1 MNKQPNSYF
10 CFICGVKN
18 INGVH
23 VNFYE
28 VPAQPPALIPAA
40 ARAANGG
47 EAQADTAAQVAQ
59 FPIEIMARF
68 TGQDVHQGYPGRMHG
83 GVITGILD
91 ETIGRAINIGEG
103 EHPMTWGVTAELT
116 VRFRKPVPLGVEL
129 TARGRITRD
138 IHQLFEGAGELY
150 LPDGT
155 IAASAK
161 GKYVRLKIDAISGID
176 PQELGW
182 RVYED

>member
-28 VPAQPPALIPAA
+28 VPAQPPAQAPAA

-47 EAQADTAAQVAQ
+47 AAQADTAQVAQ

-83 GVITGILD
+83 GVITAILD
-91 ETIGRAINIGEG
+91 ETIGRAVNIGEG
-103 EHPMTWGVTAELT
+103 EDPSTWGVTAELN

-129 TARGRITRD
+129 EARGRITRD
-138 IHQLFEGAGELY
+138 IHHLFEGDGEIY

-155 IAASAK
+155 VAASAH
-161 GKYVRLKIDAISGID
+161 GKYIRLKLDTIAEAEPED
-176 PQELGW
+176 LGW
-182 RVYED
+182 RVYAD

>member
-1 MNKQPNSYF
+1 MNKQPNSYH

-18 INGVH
+18 IGGVH

-28 VPAQPPALIPAA
+28 VPAAA
-40 ARAANGG
+40 TGTGDGDGNGNG
-47 EAQADTAAQVAQ
+47 DGAGAIGGQEVL
-59 FPIEIMARF
+59 ARF
-68 TGQDVHQGYPGRMHG
+68 TGQDMHQGYPGRMHG
-83 GVITGILD
+83 GIITGILD

-103 EHPMTWGVTAELT
+103 EQPMSWGVTAELT

-138 IHQLFEGAGELY
+138 IHHVFEGTGEIY

-155 IAASAK
+155 VAASAH
-161 GKYVRLKIDAISGID
+161 GKWVRLKLDAIAGME
-176 PQELGW
+176 PVELGW
-182 RVYED
+182 KVYED

>member
-18 INGVH
+18 VGGVH

-28 VPAQPPALIPAA
+28 VPAAA
-40 ARAANGG
+40 SPEGANGAPDG
-47 EAQADTAAQVAQ
+47 EAVGGQEVL
-59 FPIEIMARF
+59 ARF
-68 TGQDVHQGYPGRMHG
+68 TGQEVHQGYPGRMHG
-83 GVITGILD
+83 GIITGILD

-138 IHQLFEGAGELY
+138 IHHVFEGTGEIY

-155 IAASAK
+155 VAASAH
-161 GKYVRLKIDAISGID
+161 GKWVRLKLDAIAGMD
-176 PQELGW
+176 PEELGW
-182 RVYED
+182 KVYAD